1 MQQSPLMS
9 EFILHQTLAIY
20 QGLTSRTDHSTPHHT
35 RCLQPE
41 LGYSARPST
50 RKRPHSPSAANV
62 LRTARFLRD
71 INAEVRTD
79 LAHKLDEPEPRRVGM
94 NARKWPTAR
103 RDDRGDLASARS
115 RQAQERLLVGEGYS
129 NDNLLFCLPDGRSFH
144 PERFSRE
151 FDRKQ
156 ATYNR
161 LHPLA
166 PLPRLR
172 LHDLRHTWA
181 TLAQVS

>member
-1 MQQSPLMS
+1 MS
-9 EFILHQTLAIY
+9 EFILHQTLAIC

-50 RKRPHSPSAANV
+50 RKRPHSPSAAKV

-79 LAHKLDEPEPRRVGM
+79 LAHKLDGPEPRRVGM

-103 RDDRGDLASARS
+103 RDDRGDLASAAVPAGPRETAGRRGLLE
-115 RQAQERLLVGEGYS
+115 RQPLVLSARWPWYPPRAVLSGVRPKTS
-129 NDNLLFCLPDGRSFH
+129 HLQP
-144 PERFSRE
+144 
-151 FDRKQ
+151 
-156 ATYNR
+156 ATSVGTT
-161 LHPLA
+161 PPVA
-166 PLPRLR
+166 PP
-172 LHDLRHTWA
+172 
-181 TLAQVS
+181 